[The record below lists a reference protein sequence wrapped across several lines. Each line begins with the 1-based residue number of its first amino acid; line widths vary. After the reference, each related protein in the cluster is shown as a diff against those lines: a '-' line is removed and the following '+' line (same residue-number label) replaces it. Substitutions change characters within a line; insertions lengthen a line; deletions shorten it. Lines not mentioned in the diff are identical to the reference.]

1 MQHADRAV
9 GSPKAERSVGL
20 AIDLVSL
27 LVNRAVVATT
37 EQREIRQ
44 RRGAAVRPVADVMA
58 LTESHATARE
68 AAASKPVVEPASE
81 SRRGGARA
89 AAAPPVPALGV
100 LGQ

>member
-9 GSPKAERSVGL
+9 RSPEAERSVGL

-58 LTESHATARE
+58 LAESHATARG
-68 AAASKPVVEPASE
+68 AAASVAVGERASE
-81 SRRGGARA
+81 RPRDGAPARA
-89 AAAPPVPALGV
+89 ALPARGP
-100 LGQ
+100 G